1 VPEPVAAVVTSWT
14 NDPFAGGVYTSCPL
28 GADPSMLELL
38 GHPVHGRLVLAGEH
52 THAERNGYADG
63 AYVSGLRAA
72 RWLGA

>member
-1 VPEPVAAVVTSWT
+1 
-14 NDPFAGGVYTSCPL
+14 
-28 GADPSMLELL
+28 MLELL